1 MILNNDRRTTTL
13 LVGAR
18 PVKRF
23 NIDPDG
29 EIEEDGKRIVWTV
42 IFQRWWK
49 EGGGY
54 ALADLHEIP
63 RVDFIILLYF
73 KKKNFNVI
81 HDIII

>member
-29 EIEEDGKRIVWTV
+29 ETGEDGKRIVWTV
-42 IFQRWWK
+42 IFQRRWK

-54 ALADLHEIP
+54 ALTDLHEIP
-63 RVDFIILLYF
+63 WVDFIILLSLKRKILMLF
-73 KKKNFNVI
+73 MI
-81 HDIII
+81 

>member
-23 NIDPDG
+23 NIDPG
-29 EIEEDGKRIVWTV
+29 KIGEDGKRIVWTV
-42 IFQRWWK
+42 IFQRRWK
-49 EGGGY
+49 GGGWH

-73 KKKNFNVI
+73 KRVEKFCT
-81 HDIII
+81 

>member
-23 NIDPDG
+23 NIDPG
-29 EIEEDGKRIVWTV
+29 ETGEDGKRIVWTV
-42 IFQRWWK
+42 IFQRRR
-49 EGGGY
+49 EGRGGH

-73 KKKNFNVI
+73 KRMEKF
-81 HDIII
+81 